1 MGSMGKKEGGGGVL
15 EKWRGMGLGC
25 GKLYVERERERR
37 KTLILIHVKCAL
49 TIERDI
55 YIYTR
60 LGVLTTI
67 HVTYINK
74 ER

>member
-1 MGSMGKKEGGGGVL
+1 ML
-15 EKWRGMGLGC
+15 R
-25 GKLYVERERERR
+25 EREREE
-37 KTLILIHVKCAL
+37 KNLILILVFLL
-49 TIERDI
+49 TIER

>member
-1 MGSMGKKEGGGGVL
+1 ML
-15 EKWRGMGLGC
+15 
-25 GKLYVERERERR
+25 RERERR
-37 KTLILIHVKCAL
+37 KTLILIHMYLL
-49 TIERDI
+49 TIEK

-74 ER
+74 ERLYTINTLYSTTNKSIPYLLRFS

>member
-1 MGSMGKKEGGGGVL
+1 ML
-15 EKWRGMGLGC
+15 
-25 GKLYVERERERR
+25 RERERR
-37 KTLILIHVKCAL
+37 KTLILIHMYLL
-49 TIERDI
+49 TIEK

-74 ER
+74 ERLYTINTLYSTLPLKLDYIRHMHQACYKYI